1 MTDQNINPNDNY
13 PEENHQ
19 GDFGEIGAFQDSEG
33 TIKPVNSNEDI
44 GITPEDV
51 AQPPTNADDDQNQ
64 IDAPSHVQHS
74 LYQKGLR

>member
-1 MTDQNINPNDNY
+1 MTDQNINSNDNY
-13 PEENHQ
+13 PEENRQ

-51 AQPPTNADDDQNQ
+51 RRV
-64 IDAPSHVQHS
+64 APASVS
-74 LYQKGLR
+74 VTRRGSGVGSPA